1 MGARLRGR
9 RLGRLLWWP
18 ALLVLLAA
26 VGAHSAAALPMR
38 ATRPAPAGVA
48 PPSSGTG
55 LQAVVDDL
63 VSTVFVGRGLT
74 GASQT
79 FFVPG
84 AALTVAPPRGP
95 ARTYVAGR
103 SNLAARAGMRPRLV
117 QPIGSGTKPMT
128 AVLVLRLVERGRIH
142 IDQRLPAVAATHR
155 RDGGRL
161 AALVRAFRSR
171 LR

>member
-1 MGARLRGR
+1 MGPRLGRR

-18 ALLVLLAA
+18 ALLVLSAA

-38 ATRPAPAGVA
+38 ATRPAGLA
-48 PPSSGTG
+48 PPSSETG
-55 LQAVVDDL
+55 LQAVVDGL
-63 VSTVFVGRGLT
+63 VSTVFVGRGMT

-103 SNLAARAGMRPRLV
+103 SNLAAHAPMRPRLV

-142 IDQRLPAVAATHR
+142 IDQRLRAVAAAHR